1 METIDLKGREI
12 ESVEYSE
19 NELVVKLKPVRFEP
33 KDGDFIVLNYGTEKS
48 YFCFKMQEVKN
59 SIRGYFGISTLGNFY
74 LNDSYPI
81 YNTTIIEPMT
91 YAEKQQLLDALAK
104 AGKTWNAEKKQFE
117 KLRWRAKR
125 GSCYY
130 SISTIGVY
138 GYIDTDTKPDNIRFN
153 LGNYYQTEEQAQA
166 AFEDVKLVYAK
177 NL

>member
-1 METIDLKGREI
+1 M
-12 ESVEYSE
+12 
-19 NELVVKLKPVRFEP
+19 
-33 KDGDFIVLNYGTEKS
+33 
-48 YFCFKMQEVKN
+48 
-59 SIRGYFGISTLGNFY
+59 
-74 LNDSYPI
+74 PI
-81 YNTTIIEPMT
+81 
-91 YAEKQQLLDALAK
+91 AK

-130 SISTIGVY
+130 SISTIGVS
-138 GYIDTDTKPDNIRFN
+138 GYIDTGTKPDNIRFN